1 MKKINLYKKAVL
13 FLLITGTMLSVA
25 LQAQD
30 KQDKKAVVSNMV
42 ESQRYVFKAQ
52 TALPTSGRTRQL
64 NSDFDLQITKDTI
77 ASYLPY
83 FGRAY
88 TAPVNPTE
96 GPLTFTSTKFDY
108 KVTNRKKGGWDI
120 VITPQDQQDPRQM
133 MLSIF
138 ENGSASL
145 NVTSNNRQPI
155 SFNGYITAKK

>member
-1 MKKINLYKKAVL
+1 
-13 FLLITGTMLSVA
+13 MLSVA